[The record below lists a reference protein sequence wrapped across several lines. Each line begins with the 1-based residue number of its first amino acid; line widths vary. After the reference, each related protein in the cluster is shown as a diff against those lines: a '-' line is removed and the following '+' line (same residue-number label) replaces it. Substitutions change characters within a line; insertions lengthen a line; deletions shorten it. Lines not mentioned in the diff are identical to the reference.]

1 MILTPRLACIAALI
15 PRGARLADIGTDHG
29 KLPVSLL
36 LSGRVAAAIGSDI
49 RQGPLDHAARNAA
62 EHGVAL
68 PLRLAA
74 GLEAVRP
81 EECDTVSIAGMGGQ
95 TIADILAAAPWTG
108 DGEHLLLLQ
117 PMTMVYELRQW
128 LWAHGYMIECET
140 VCREESRYYVV
151 LSVRGGGPVRVVPLS
166 SCAFSPA
173 LLQAAGARDYLEKL
187 LQREIRALEGMQS
200 GSAVDRAV
208 LDGQREIVRVIK
220 QAWEEL
226 A

>member
-1 MILTPRLACIAALI
+1 M
-15 PRGARLADIGTDHG
+15 
-29 KLPVSLL
+29 
-36 LSGRVAAAIGSDI
+36 
-49 RQGPLDHAARNAA
+49 
-62 EHGVAL
+62 
-68 PLRLAA
+68 
-74 GLEAVRP
+74 
-81 EECDTVSIAGMGGQ
+81 
-95 TIADILAAAPWTG
+95 
-108 DGEHLLLLQ
+108 
-117 PMTMVYELRQW
+117 
-128 LWAHGYMIECET
+128 
-140 VCREESRYYVV
+140 